1 MFIFAFVT
9 VLSSEMLGLI
19 YSYFAV
25 CSSPAFECYFF
36 AVEISTYLTG
46 LVSLVGV
53 LAF

>member
-25 CSSPAFECYFF
+25 CSSAFECYFF